1 MNRYELKIKKQ
12 ALEIKHLKDLLRE
25 SLKLNDKAEIAV
37 EELEEIIEELRE
49 KQAGYELVLDRLS
62 APDDPLI
69 R

>member
-25 SLKLNDKAEIAV
+25 SVKLNDKAEITI
-37 EELEEIIEELRE
+37 EEMGEIIEELRE
-49 KQAGYELVLDRLS
+49 KQAGFELVLERLS